1 MKCLQ
6 ALILRLQFCREFNY
20 NIQIYNNLLSK
31 ATDIVGWAIVTIE
44 LIART
49 IYFNTTYVL
58 YSW

>member
-6 ALILRLQFCREFNY
+6 ALSLTLQLCREFNY
-20 NIQIYNNLLSK
+20 NIYIHNNLLSK

-58 YSW
+58 Y